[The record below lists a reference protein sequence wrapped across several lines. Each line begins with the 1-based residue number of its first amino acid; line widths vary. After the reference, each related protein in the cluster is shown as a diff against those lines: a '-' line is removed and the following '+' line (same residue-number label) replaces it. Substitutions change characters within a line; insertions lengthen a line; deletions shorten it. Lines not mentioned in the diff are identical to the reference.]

1 LLIIQALPLRQVPQ
15 LAKRRFRIAFV
26 KFLDSCLPQELELL
40 QYLTHYQGI
49 RLILIFQ
56 MPKQQVQRLLPLAL
70 ALLLDLVPRLHRG
83 TFLRRL
89 IHLLLPFEIRGL
101 FCVTFSCVQHVVHV
115 VAMGLLEV
123 AVDELDF
130 TFH

>member
-1 LLIIQALPLRQVPQ
+1 
-15 LAKRRFRIAFV
+15 
-26 KFLDSCLPQELELL
+26 
-40 QYLTHYQGI
+40 
-49 RLILIFQ
+49 
-56 MPKQQVQRLLPLAL
+56 MPKQQVQRLLPLTP
-70 ALLLDLVPRLHRG
+70 ALLLDLVPRRLNRG

-101 FCVTFSCVQHVVHV
+101 FCVTFTGVQHVVYV
-115 VAMGLLEV
+115 VAMGFLQV